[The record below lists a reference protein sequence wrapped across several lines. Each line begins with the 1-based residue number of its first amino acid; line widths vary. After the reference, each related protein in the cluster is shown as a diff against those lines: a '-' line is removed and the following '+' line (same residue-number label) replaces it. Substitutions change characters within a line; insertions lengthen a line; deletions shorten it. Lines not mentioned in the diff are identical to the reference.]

1 MLISLIINFF
11 FFFLYFYN
19 YYFLLCFMY
28 MYICIIIIIIF
39 FQLTTNKF
47 KIKNNIFN
55 VIGIGL
61 QNHII
66 NIIINLLEGTKE
78 NKTLETYYFNLN
90 TSII

>member
-11 FFFLYFYN
+11 FFFLYFFN
-19 YYFLLCFMY
+19 FYFLFFFFY
-28 MYICIIIIIIF
+28 MFFCIFIIFFF